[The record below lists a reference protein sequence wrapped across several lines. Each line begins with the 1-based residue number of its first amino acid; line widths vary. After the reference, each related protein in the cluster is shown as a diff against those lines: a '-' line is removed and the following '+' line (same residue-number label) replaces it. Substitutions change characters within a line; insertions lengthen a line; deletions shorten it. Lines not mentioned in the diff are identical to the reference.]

1 MQLALLNVDA
11 SAGQWGYLDNTLLS
25 NNTAA
30 SGSNI
35 QNNGRLFVLLP
46 LPLGHYVTGAFK
58 CRELMCVGRPCNQQL
73 CDYKT
78 HDGQHM
84 AAVLGGDTNEDFPS
98 PCPAGVLAEDTSLE
112 AQTSPTCS
120 RLCPAGR
127 YSLSLTIVASLLA
140 SLNDHVGAIVLF

>member
-1 MQLALLNVDA
+1 MQPTLLNVA
-11 SAGQWGYLDNTLLS
+11 ANAGQWGYLNNTLLS
-25 NNTAA
+25 NNYAPT
-30 SGSNI
+30 GSNI
-35 QNNGRLFVLLP
+35 QNNGRLFMLLP

-58 CRELMCVGRPCNQQL
+58 CRELMCVGRPCDQQL
-73 CDYKT
+73 CDHKT

-98 PCPAGVLAEDTSLE
+98 PCPAGVLAEDIDLE

-127 YSLSLTIVASLLA
+127 FLLSLTIVASLLA
-140 SLNDHVGAIVLF
+140 SLNDRMGAIVLF